1 MLGRFL
7 LVLTTLACAACGP
20 SVGTQP
26 KLPAADHRRSVAPAV
41 SWAQETWSPQPL
53 NAAPPP
59 GLEAIYAACGVADQA
74 LARVAARV
82 LELDRAGVKLDDTS
96 LKLALRV
103 EGVPYVWPRRWQTEL
118 PNPKAAQGVQAW
130 QARYSKAG
138 VSRCGVALF
147 QEGAGHPR
155 LSVVAADSEVNLEP
169 LPIRVRVGQWLTFAA
184 RVHGASEPAL
194 FLQGPRGRPRQ
205 ALVALHG
212 EDLKAR
218 FALSEPG
225 LWTLQLIANAPTGPL
240 PLAEALIFA
249 DIEPSQDL
257 QWPAAPGEAE
267 DNEALSDN
275 QRLLAMLNSARASE
289 KLLALKQRSDLSAIA
304 QAHAEAMRD
313 AETLAH
319 DLGQGG
325 AAERIVAAGISEQF
339 SLIGENV
346 AAALSTPRAHRLLW
360 SSPAHRFTLLRPDFD
375 SVGIGTARGGDGRIW
390 VCQLFART
398 K

>member
-1 MLGRFL
+1 M
-7 LVLTTLACAACGP
+7 
-20 SVGTQP
+20 GTQP
-26 KLPAADHRRSVAPAV
+26 KLPAGSHRSSVAPEV
-41 SWAQETWSPQPL
+41 VWARETRSPQPL
-53 NAAPPP
+53 KGSPAR
-59 GLEAIYAACGVADQA
+59 GLEAIYAACGEADQA

-82 LELDRAGVKLDDTS
+82 LELDQVGVKLDDTS

-103 EGVPYVWPRRWQTEL
+103 EGAPYVWPRRWQTEL
-118 PNPKAAQGVQAW
+118 PNPNAAQSVQAW
-130 QARYSKAG
+130 QARHSKAG
-138 VSRCGVALF
+138 VARCGAALF
-147 QEGAGHPR
+147 QAGSGHTR
-155 LSVVAADSEVNLEP
+155 LSVVAADSKVDVEP
-169 LPIRVRVGQWLTFAA
+169 FPLRVRVGQWLTFAA

-212 EDLKAR
+212 ENLKAR

-225 LWTLQLIANAPTGPL
+225 LWTVQLIANGQTGPL

-249 DIEPSQDL
+249 DVEPSQDL
-257 QWPAAPGEAE
+257 HWPAAPGEAE
-267 DNEALSDN
+267 DNEALPDN
-275 QRLLAMLNSARASE
+275 QRVLAMLNSARASE
-289 KLLALKQRSDLSAIA
+289 KLLALKERVDLSAIA

-325 AAERIVAAGISEQF
+325 AAERIVAAGHSEQF

-346 AAALSTPRAHRLLW
+346 ASALSTPRAHRLLW

-375 SVGIGTARGGDGRIW
+375 SVGIGTARGEDGRLW